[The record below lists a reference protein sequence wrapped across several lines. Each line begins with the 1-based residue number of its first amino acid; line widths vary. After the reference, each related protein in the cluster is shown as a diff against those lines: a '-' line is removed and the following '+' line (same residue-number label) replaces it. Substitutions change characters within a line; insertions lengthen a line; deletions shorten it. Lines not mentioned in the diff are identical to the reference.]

1 MIILDFSWARA
12 YAPEIGEENL
22 FSKEGKMG
30 KRQILRNGI
39 VLAAIFAVA
48 VFASSGSVMAASKN
62 CSNLGTWHGVVD
74 SGATYMVTI
83 TRGQSA
89 TVGQFVAEWVLWD
102 PTLNQAFP
110 TAVRTTNPLG
120 VWEKVNGK
128 EFTFTWIAYG
138 LDGNGA
144 PLYTIRASG
153 ISLLVNCDELHLTY
167 VTEVFSPLDISM
179 ESPIA
184 TFCGSGTETRMQL
197 VQATCPQ

>member
-1 MIILDFSWARA
+1 LSHSICF
-12 YAPEIGEENL
+12 PTGEENL
-22 FSKEGKMG
+22 FPKEGKMG
-30 KRQILRNGI
+30 KRQVLRSGI

-62 CSNLGTWHGVVD
+62 CSVLGTWHGVVN

-102 PTLNQAFP
+102 PTLEGYF
-110 TAVRTTNPLG
+110 TDAVRTTNPMG
-120 VWEKVNGK
+120 VWEKVNGNTSK
-128 EFTFTWIAYG
+128 WTWIAYG
-138 LDGNGA
+138 LDGIGQ

-153 ISLLVNCDELHLTY
+153 ISSMVNCDELHLTY
-167 VTEVFSPLDISM
+167 VTEVFLPSQDISKDT
-179 ESPIA
+179 PIA
-184 TFCGSGTETRMQL
+184 VFCGTGIETRMQL